1 MGILNLLRKKPNKEN
16 PVAISED
23 DYVLPQLEK
32 GGYKMNEE
40 LFRRK
45 EDEELLKKYGIVPE
59 NILQSL
65 PLRPVSYTRF
75 SGI

>member
-1 MGILNLLRKKPNKEN
+1 MRKKPNKEN

-40 LFRRK
+40 L
-45 EDEELLKKYGIVPE
+45 LKKYGIVPE
-59 NILQSL
+59 KTGQML
-65 PLRPVSYTRF
+65 
-75 SGI
+75 

>member
-1 MGILNLLRKKPNKEN
+1 MRKKPNKEN

-45 EDEELLKKYGIVPE
+45 EDEELLKNTELCQKRRGK
-59 NILQSL
+59 
-65 PLRPVSYTRF
+65 
-75 SGI
+75 

>member
-1 MGILNLLRKKPNKEN
+1 MGILNLLRKKSNKEN

-59 NILQSL
+59 KTGQML
-65 PLRPVSYTRF
+65 
-75 SGI
+75 

>member
-1 MGILNLLRKKPNKEN
+1 MGILNLWRKKPNKEN

-59 NILQSL
+59 KTGQML
-65 PLRPVSYTRF
+65 
-75 SGI
+75 